1 MKSKRKFFIKIM
13 KIIIKDNMGQ
23 TVLSFDQKTCFD
35 QKSELPPCFLTKI
48 LLKEKS
54 AEPDPIK
61 SALLLKKN
69 DQNFI
74 QRTLQ
79 VKPYCL

>member
-35 QKSELPPCFLTKI
+35 QKSELTPCFLTKI

>member
-1 MKSKRKFFIKIM
+1 MKIM
-13 KIIIKDNMGQ
+13 KIVVKDNMGQ
-23 TVLSFDQKTCFD
+23 TVLSFDQKTCCD
-35 QKSELPPCFLTKI
+35 QKAELPPCFLTKI

-74 QRTLQ
+74 QKTIQ
-79 VKPYCL
+79 VKPYCP

>member
-35 QKSELPPCFLTKI
+35 QKSPCFLTKI